1 MRRVKRQRQ
10 VHQAAIGLEVDEKP
24 MWYFTSPVPRCSLC
38 LRRTR
43 RTSLAVFYPARSPA
57 RSTTTVRHPEN
68 HFAGAAVAS
77 VAIIS
82 LSIGINASPPSSEKR
97 FGQGILR
104 RGNVQ
109 GLQRRSVRLEAF
121 FLFAIE
127 SRATRLD
134 TLLDQRFSSVL
145 VMCIYSAPIGPQWFA

>member
-1 MRRVKRQRQ
+1 M
-10 VHQAAIGLEVDEKP
+10 HQAAIGLEVRQKP

-38 LRRTR
+38 LPATR
-43 RTSLAVFYPARSPA
+43 RTSLAVFYPARSPT
-57 RSTTTVRHPEN
+57 RSDDTVRHPEN
-68 HFAGAAVAS
+68 HFPGAAVAS
-77 VAIIS
+77 VADLS

-97 FGQGILR
+97 FAPGILR

-109 GLQRRSVRLEAF
+109 GLQRRSVRLRRF

-134 TLLDQRFSSVL
+134 TLLDPGFSSVL
-145 VMCIYSAPIGPQWFA
+145 VMCIYSAPIGPQ